1 MYSGTEVTF
10 FSDIVSITVGRE
22 DNRIM
27 QPLMVNSEITMMT
40 GARGGQGVSSKHNYV
55 RSVIFQDRLKSPT
68 NRVYCMAW
76 DRDLWTDLKCETDSV
91 NLDLQRLS
99 VNCSCITP
107 NSPHKVTVAVL
118 EESITD
124 GHDYLDTKEDRYFNI
139 YRYTNCWLLDFPE
152 KIQHPHKAGAYS
164 IIIQVRAE
172 LHKPK
177 KKKKSVNLVVW
188 PGLCSSTLDWPTTT
202 SRSWL
207 NNVLCPGFWWR
218 RFYAALPNL
227 QNKLFRFL
235 RFMFIKMSLFFSFI
249 FSICSSVSLVL
260 LLLTSGCL
268 TLLNTRRKTS
278 IKIHRNIVL
287 AVLGIQILILIVVL
301 ANTQLTS
308 LTFLCTFIT
317 MALHYGR

>member
-124 GHDYLDTKEDRYFNI
+124 GHDYLDTKED
-139 YRYTNCWLLDFPE
+139 
-152 KIQHPHKAGAYS
+152 
-164 IIIQVRAE
+164 
-172 LHKPK
+172 
-177 KKKKSVNLVVW
+177 
-188 PGLCSSTLDWPTTT
+188 
-202 SRSWL
+202 
-207 NNVLCPGFWWR
+207 
-218 RFYAALPNL
+218 
-227 QNKLFRFL
+227 
-235 RFMFIKMSLFFSFI
+235 SFI

>member
-27 QPLMVNSEITMMT
+27 QPLMVNREITMMT

-139 YRYTNCWLLDFPE
+139 YRYTNC
-152 KIQHPHKAGAYS
+152 
-164 IIIQVRAE
+164 
-172 LHKPK
+172 
-177 KKKKSVNLVVW
+177 
-188 PGLCSSTLDWPTTT
+188 
-202 SRSWL
+202 
-207 NNVLCPGFWWR
+207 
-218 RFYAALPNL
+218 
-227 QNKLFRFL
+227 
-235 RFMFIKMSLFFSFI
+235 
-249 FSICSSVSLVL
+249 
-260 LLLTSGCL
+260 
-268 TLLNTRRKTS
+268 
-278 IKIHRNIVL
+278 
-287 AVLGIQILILIVVL
+287 
-301 ANTQLTS
+301 
-308 LTFLCTFIT
+308 
-317 MALHYGR
+317 

>member
-1 MYSGTEVTF
+1 MKSSSRTNKSAIDKKHLLAPRGMYSGTEVTF

-22 DNRIM
+22 DNRIT
-27 QPLMVNSEITMMT
+27 QPLMVNSEINS
-40 GARGGQGVSSKHNYV
+40 GVGGVGRHQAVSKHNYV

-91 NLDLQRLS
+91 VNIDLQRLS

-124 GHDYLDTKEDRYFNI
+124 GHDYLDTKED
-139 YRYTNCWLLDFPE
+139 
-152 KIQHPHKAGAYS
+152 
-164 IIIQVRAE
+164 
-172 LHKPK
+172 
-177 KKKKSVNLVVW
+177 
-188 PGLCSSTLDWPTTT
+188 
-202 SRSWL
+202 
-207 NNVLCPGFWWR
+207 
-218 RFYAALPNL
+218 
-227 QNKLFRFL
+227 
-235 RFMFIKMSLFFSFI
+235 SFI